1 MELDRL
7 PAEIQFAL
15 AGAGFRARR
24 RLALPFLT
32 VDPGGFPR
40 AALLTLGEV
49 RAQSR
54 TLLAVAVRAGS
65 HTAANLIRRKTAMLF
80 YLARNKAVWVQG
92 KAGRGRVSL
101 FDADRQIFPLA
112 VVRVKVDRPLPEEG
126 AVALAGG
133 PTLSTG
139 SADRLYSEELFED
152 LGRRGI
158 GRSIALRF
166 AEEGARLA
174 LAARTENELLQ
185 TATMVEQSGARAV
198 AIPTDI
204 RERAAVDACV
214 ARAEAELGPIDVLVN
229 NAGVFLWRPF
239 LELSSEE
246 WDLVLSTNLTG
257 AANFCRAVL
266 PGMIGRRRG
275 RIVNVSSIHGVR
287 GEANLAA
294 HSAAKFGLIGLTQ
307 SLAREYRSFNIA
319 VNAVCPGTV
328 ENRQDETGEP
338 SRAEPLAEKLWPRD
352 VARTVLFLASDDA
365 AAITGAALEVLGG
378 THLTI
383 QP

>member
-1 MELDRL
+1 MKFRDRTVL
-7 PAEIQFAL
+7 VT
-15 AGAGFRARR
+15 GA
-24 RLALPFLT
+24 
-32 VDPGGFPR
+32 
-40 AALLTLGEV
+40 
-49 RAQSR
+49 S
-54 TLLAVAVRAGS
+54 
-65 HTAANLIRRKTAMLF
+65 
-80 YLARNKAVWVQG
+80 
-92 KAGRGRVSL
+92 
-101 FDADRQIFPLA
+101 
-112 VVRVKVDRPLPEEG
+112 
-126 AVALAGG
+126 
-133 PTLSTG
+133 
-139 SADRLYSEELFED
+139 
-152 LGRRGI
+152 RGI

-204 RERAAVDACV
+204 RDRAAVDACV

>member
-1 MELDRL
+1 VKFRDQTVLVT
-7 PAEIQFAL
+7 
-15 AGAGFRARR
+15 GA
-24 RLALPFLT
+24 
-32 VDPGGFPR
+32 
-40 AALLTLGEV
+40 
-49 RAQSR
+49 S
-54 TLLAVAVRAGS
+54 
-65 HTAANLIRRKTAMLF
+65 
-80 YLARNKAVWVQG
+80 
-92 KAGRGRVSL
+92 
-101 FDADRQIFPLA
+101 
-112 VVRVKVDRPLPEEG
+112 
-126 AVALAGG
+126 
-133 PTLSTG
+133 
-139 SADRLYSEELFED
+139 
-152 LGRRGI
+152 RGI

-185 TATMVEQSGARAV
+185 TASLVEQSGARAL

-204 RERAAVDACV
+204 RDRALVEACV
-214 ARAEAELGPIDVLVN
+214 SRAEAELGPIDVLVN

-266 PGMIGRRRG
+266 PGMIQRRRG
-275 RIVNVSSIHGVR
+275 RIVNVSSIHGMR

-352 VARTVLFLASDDA
+352 VAKTVLFLASDDA

>member
-1 MELDRL
+1 MKFRDRTVL
-7 PAEIQFAL
+7 VT
-15 AGAGFRARR
+15 GA
-24 RLALPFLT
+24 
-32 VDPGGFPR
+32 
-40 AALLTLGEV
+40 
-49 RAQSR
+49 S
-54 TLLAVAVRAGS
+54 
-65 HTAANLIRRKTAMLF
+65 
-80 YLARNKAVWVQG
+80 
-92 KAGRGRVSL
+92 
-101 FDADRQIFPLA
+101 
-112 VVRVKVDRPLPEEG
+112 
-126 AVALAGG
+126 
-133 PTLSTG
+133 
-139 SADRLYSEELFED
+139 
-152 LGRRGI
+152 RGI

-266 PGMIGRRRG
+266 PGMMARRRG